1 VQQALG
7 TDAKAPRHLP
17 RTVLRALAASRV
29 INNSAVSRQ
38 ASAALVMDGT
48 DMSVVT
54 AVSGN

>member
-1 VQQALG
+1 
-7 TDAKAPRHLP
+7 
-17 RTVLRALAASRV
+17 V